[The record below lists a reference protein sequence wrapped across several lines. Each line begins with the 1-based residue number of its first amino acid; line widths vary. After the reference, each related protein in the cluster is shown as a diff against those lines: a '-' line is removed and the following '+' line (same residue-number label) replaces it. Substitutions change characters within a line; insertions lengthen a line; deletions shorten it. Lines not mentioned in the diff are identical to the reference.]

1 MPRLVKY
8 TTSGFVDE
16 VPDQA
21 LAVIEHASLFYLCEQ
36 NFRGMNKYIAFAVA
50 GAGYEVFI
58 DGLKRRSAPEG
69 FSASNK

>member
-8 TTSGFVDE
+8 TTSGFVDD

-21 LAVIEHASLFYLCEQ
+21 LAVIEHASLFYLVDR
-36 NFRGMNKYIAFAVA
+36 NFKGVNKYIAFAVA

-58 DGLKRRSAPEG
+58 DRLKSRSAPEG

>member
-8 TTSGFVDE
+8 TTSGFVDN

-36 NFRGMNKYIAFAVA
+36 NFKGANKYVAFALA
-50 GAGYEVFI
+50 GAGYEIFI
-58 DGLKRRSAPEG
+58 ANLKEASVSEG
-69 FSASNK
+69 FSTEKK